1 MFYTSNQSI
10 INKGARRA
18 ESRPRRERCGLRR
31 RGDVHQR
38 LRAAQPRPRGG
49 RRPREAD
56 AGRPRILPPL
66 RDARPESFARHE
78 TRRRRR
84 FCNAAT
90 PNAMMRDHFTRLQEG
105 FAMMRGRIARKKLH
119 FFTFFVLYVT
129 FLLFL
134 RLIWA
139 KRH

>member
-1 MFYTSNQSI
+1 
-10 INKGARRA
+10 
-18 ESRPRRERCGLRR
+18 
-31 RGDVHQR
+31 
-38 LRAAQPRPRGG
+38 
-49 RRPREAD
+49 
-56 AGRPRILPPL
+56 
-66 RDARPESFARHE
+66 
-78 TRRRRR
+78 
-84 FCNAAT
+84 
-90 PNAMMRDHFTRLQEG
+90 MMRDHFTRLQEG